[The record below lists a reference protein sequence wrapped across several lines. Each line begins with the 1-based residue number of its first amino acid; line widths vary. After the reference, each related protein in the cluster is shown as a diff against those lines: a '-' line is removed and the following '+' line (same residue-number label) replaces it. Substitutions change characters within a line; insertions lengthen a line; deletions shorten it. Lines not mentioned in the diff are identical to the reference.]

1 MMSEITYYV
10 NGAFVPAMQAA
21 LPLNDLGIVRGYG
34 VFDLLRTYGKT
45 PFRLR
50 DHLKRLESSAG
61 QIGLELPWSTEELED
76 VVMQTYKRNEIPNAS
91 IRIVVTGGP
100 SGNFMTPQ
108 GNPSLAVMVHPIT
121 PYPAHSYTEGC
132 KATSTLVPHAMPTVK
147 SLNYIGA
154 IMAMNDAAESG
165 AVEAIYLDDH
175 DRLTEGTRANLF
187 VIRGNLLITPRE
199 GVLKGITRQ
208 VLLEIASGHFEVVEG
223 PIHYHD
229 LAALDEAFLTSTT
242 KEILPLV
249 QIDEHVIGTGKPGPQ
264 TKRITELFHAYV
276 QSVCMPITA

>member
-1 MMSEITYYV
+1 MSELTYYV
-10 NGAFVPAMQAA
+10 NGAFVPATQAA

-50 DHLKRLESSAG
+50 DHIKRLENSAG
-61 QIGLELPWSTEELED
+61 QIGLDLPWSTAELEE
-76 VVMQTYKRNEIPNAS
+76 VALQTYARNDLADAS

-100 SGNFMTPQ
+100 SSNFMTPQ
-108 GNPSLAVMVHPIT
+108 GNPSLVVMVHPIT
-121 PYPAHSYTEGC
+121 PYPARYYAEGC
-132 KATSTLVPHAMPTVK
+132 KAVSTLIERTMSSVK

-154 IMAMNDAAESG
+154 MMALNDAGKSG

-187 VIRGNLLITPRE
+187 VVRGHLLITPRE
-199 GVLKGITRQ
+199 GVLKGITRKV
-208 VLLEIASGHFEVVEG
+208 VLEVAAGDFEVVEG
-223 PIHYHD
+223 PVHYHD

-264 TKRITELFHAYV
+264 TKHITELFHAYV
-276 QSVCMPITA
+276 QSVCTPVAA

>member
-1 MMSEITYYV
+1 MDELTYYV
-10 NGAFVPAMQAA
+10 NGAFVPAKQAA

-34 VFDLLRTYGKT
+34 VFDLLRTYGKS

-50 DHLKRLESSAG
+50 DHIHRLESSAS
-61 QIGLELPWSTEELED
+61 QIGLAMPWSTEELEEI
-76 VVMQTYKRNEIPNAS
+76 VLQTYRRNEIPDAS

-100 SGNFMTPQ
+100 SENFMTPQ
-108 GNPSLAVMVHPIT
+108 GKPSLVVMVHPIT
-121 PYPAHSYTEGC
+121 PYPAHYYTEGC
-132 KATSTLVPHAMPTVK
+132 KATSTLVERTMATVK

-154 IMAMNDAAESG
+154 IMAMNEASKSG
-165 AVEAIYLDDH
+165 AVEAIYLDEQ

-187 VIRGNLLITPRE
+187 AVRGNLLITPRE

-208 VLLEIASGHFEVVEG
+208 VVLEIAEEVFEVVEG

-229 LAALDEAFLTSTT
+229 LGALDEAFLTSTT

-249 QIDEHVIGTGKPGPQ
+249 QIDEHIIGTGKPGPQ

-276 QSVCMPITA
+276 RSVSAAVTA